1 MIIVLFGQPHSGKS
15 TLADI
20 LVKELYNTEIID
32 GDRFR
37 GVFQNTDYSKE
48 GRIKNLSKACDIG
61 YYLTKTGLRNNVI
74 YSMVFPYK
82 EVRDYLRSM
91 MPEAKFFYLTYDTPR
106 GRENFHV
113 QDFEL
118 DSDETFTYINT
129 DTLSIEET
137 VKLIQNE
144 LE

>member
-1 MIIVLFGQPHSGKS
+1 MIIVLFGQPHSGKT

-20 LVKELYNTEIID
+20 LVNDLSNTEIID

-37 GVFQNTDYSKE
+37 EVFKNTDYSKE

-61 YYLTKTGLRNNVI
+61 YYLTKTGLRDNII
-74 YSMVFPYK
+74 YSMVFPYR
-82 EVRDYLRSM
+82 EVRDYLRSL
-91 MPEAKFFYLTYDTPR
+91 MPEAKFYYLTYDTPR

-113 QDFEL
+113 SDFEL
-118 DSDETFTYINT
+118 DSDEIFTYINT
-129 DTLSIEET
+129 DTISIEET
-137 VKLIQNE
+137 INLIKNG